1 MNSKQLH
8 SLKFPSI
15 LFETISTFLEL
26 NHPMGRRK
34 LRCFW
39 LPLALTKKRE
49 KWACDVSHVYWS
61 NLVAYSLPIRHHLS
75 YISHILDWQYQEYID
90 DNIWES
96 IYSIYVDLIPKI
108 CYCSELALIIV
119 YINTD
124 FPWFA
129 FHNIK
134 RHNRLFLY
142 TFWKFEN
149 NK

>member
-1 MNSKQLH
+1 MYLSFGQIQNNLVYCQFKKGNVKKLSVGAMLLMIAVNAMNSKQLH

-49 KWACDVSHVYWS
+49 KWACDVSRVYWS

-75 YISHILDWQYQEYID
+75 YISHILDWEYQEYID
-90 DNIWES
+90 DNISLTRIFYLWWL
-96 IYSIYVDLIPKI
+96 D
-108 CYCSELALIIV
+108 
-119 YINTD
+119 T
-124 FPWFA
+124 
-129 FHNIK
+129 
-134 RHNRLFLY
+134 
-142 TFWKFEN
+142 
-149 NK
+149 